1 MERDEI
7 EGIGKLNSPEKKKE
21 KEKRRRKHKPDEAK
35 EEMVVDAIPKEE
47 ENLKSP
53 EKGSPKKKEKRR
65 HKHKHKPKPDGTQAV
80 LKEEEESN
88 SKSKAP
94 AEGEKKRKKK
104 KLVTVKLSDELMGY
118 LRTKEVM
125 AYLARE
131 TPRPLPIDPGVAQHM
146 FVDQELRQEIAAQ
159 VHENREFD
167 AFVLYQY
174 RTKGYAEIQQEVTD
188 DDDDDDETKTTNG
201 LPAYAGPGG
210 WNDRLGVQ
218 GKKMQ
223 ADNGLEV
230 WARSLSNNRKDV
242 VLWNRPSLRIGRA
255 LDSLGQWLSLLVIY
269 GRGRAKGELEGNGGG
284 EVEEEDAAP
293 TKLPFRAREERK
305 TETATAGG
313 KWGWRRRGGSW
324 PADALSPPP
333 PPLSFRPLLIREAVP
348 NKPPL
353 RPSSPVPAPWQP
365 EFFGEGI
372 TVNGK
377 AWPFLIVY
385 RRRYRLRILNAINAR
400 YFNVSLSNSF
410 PIHVFGS
417 DASYLS
423 ALDTVTNLLSLAEI
437 FDVIID
443 FS

>member
-7 EGIGKLNSPEKKKE
+7 EGIGKLNSPEKKKKKEKEKE
-21 KEKRRRKHKPDEAK
+21 KEKRRRKHKPDEVK

-65 HKHKHKPKPDGTQAV
+65 HKHKHKPKPDGAQAV

-188 DDDDDDETKTTNG
+188 DDDDDEETKTTNG

-210 WNDRLGVQ
+210 WNDPGMLEVGDGEMSESEYRSQFSICGHYHRLGVQ
-218 GKKMQ
+218 GKKVQ

-230 WARSLSNNRKDV
+230 WARSLSNNRKAV

-255 LDSLGQWLSLLVIY
+255 LDSLFVV
-269 GRGRAKGELEGNGGG
+269 K
-284 EVEEEDAAP
+284 VAA
-293 TKLPFRAREERK
+293 TKRH
-305 TETATAGG
+305 
-313 KWGWRRRGGSW
+313 SCHY
-324 PADALSPPP
+324 
-333 PPLSFRPLLIREAVP
+333 LI
-348 NKPPL
+348 KKY
-353 RPSSPVPAPWQP
+353 
-365 EFFGEGI
+365 
-372 TVNGK
+372 T
-377 AWPFLIVY
+377 
-385 RRRYRLRILNAINAR
+385 RLK
-400 YFNVSLSNSF
+400 
-410 PIHVFGS
+410 
-417 DASYLS
+417 
-423 ALDTVTNLLSLAEI
+423 TNLWQKPS
-437 FDVIID
+437 
-443 FS
+443 

>member
-21 KEKRRRKHKPDEAK
+21 KRRRKHKPDEVK

-65 HKHKHKPKPDGTQAV
+65 HKHKHKPKPDGAQAV

-88 SKSKAP
+88 SKSKVP

-174 RTKGYAEIQQEVTD
+174 RTKGYTEIQQE
-188 DDDDDDETKTTNG
+188 
-201 LPAYAGPGG
+201 Y
-210 WNDRLGVQ
+210 
-218 GKKMQ
+218 
-223 ADNGLEV
+223 
-230 WARSLSNNRKDV
+230 
-242 VLWNRPSLRIGRA
+242 SLRFTIRKRQMGCLPMLDLVDGTSYQATITAHWSSIGLTGSVAVTARDLWA
-255 LDSLGQWLSLLVIY
+255 FV
-269 GRGRAKGELEGNGGG
+269 AK
-284 EVEEEDAAP
+284 VAA
-293 TKLPFRAREERK
+293 TKRH
-305 TETATAGG
+305 
-313 KWGWRRRGGSW
+313 SCHY
-324 PADALSPPP
+324 
-333 PPLSFRPLLIREAVP
+333 LI
-348 NKPPL
+348 KKY
-353 RPSSPVPAPWQP
+353 
-365 EFFGEGI
+365 
-372 TVNGK
+372 T
-377 AWPFLIVY
+377 
-385 RRRYRLRILNAINAR
+385 RLK
-400 YFNVSLSNSF
+400 
-410 PIHVFGS
+410 
-417 DASYLS
+417 
-423 ALDTVTNLLSLAEI
+423 TNLWQKPS
-437 FDVIID
+437 
-443 FS
+443 

>member
-21 KEKRRRKHKPDEAK
+21 KEKRRRKHKPDEVK

-65 HKHKHKPKPDGTQAV
+65 HKHKHKPKPDGAQAV

-125 AYLARE
+125 PYLARE

-210 WNDRLGVQ
+210 WNGLGQVTQQQQEGCGTLEQAITAHWSSIGLTGSVAVTARDLWAVNLLSSELKVQ
-218 GKKMQ
+218 HHSSEFRVH
-223 ADNGLEV
+223 NI
-230 WARSLSNNRKDV
+230 SLLRFA
-242 VLWNRPSLRIGRA
+242 RIGRDEISCKPVHLRCRQMRCIA
-255 LDSLGQWLSLLVIY
+255 
-269 GRGRAKGELEGNGGG
+269 
-284 EVEEEDAAP
+284 EVCCESCSNKAAF
-293 TKLPFRAREERK
+293 L
-305 TETATAGG
+305 
-313 KWGWRRRGGSW
+313 
-324 PADALSPPP
+324 
-333 PPLSFRPLLIREAVP
+333 PLSYKEIY
-348 NKPPL
+348 
-353 RPSSPVPAPWQP
+353 SPEDKSVA
-365 EFFGEGI
+365 
-372 TVNGK
+372 K
-377 AWPFLIVY
+377 AFIVE
-385 RRRYRLRILNAINAR
+385 
-400 YFNVSLSNSF
+400 S
-410 PIHVFGS
+410 
-417 DASYLS
+417 
-423 ALDTVTNLLSLAEI
+423 
-437 FDVIID
+437 
-443 FS
+443 

>member
-188 DDDDDDETKTTNG
+188 DDDDDDE
-201 LPAYAGPGG
+201 
-210 WNDRLGVQ
+210 V
-218 GKKMQ
+218 
-223 ADNGLEV
+223 
-230 WARSLSNNRKDV
+230 
-242 VLWNRPSLRIGRA
+242 
-255 LDSLGQWLSLLVIY
+255 
-269 GRGRAKGELEGNGGG
+269 
-284 EVEEEDAAP
+284 
-293 TKLPFRAREERK
+293 
-305 TETATAGG
+305 
-313 KWGWRRRGGSW
+313 
-324 PADALSPPP
+324 
-333 PPLSFRPLLIREAVP
+333 
-348 NKPPL
+348 
-353 RPSSPVPAPWQP
+353 
-365 EFFGEGI
+365 
-372 TVNGK
+372 
-377 AWPFLIVY
+377 
-385 RRRYRLRILNAINAR
+385 
-400 YFNVSLSNSF
+400 
-410 PIHVFGS
+410 
-417 DASYLS
+417 
-423 ALDTVTNLLSLAEI
+423 
-437 FDVIID
+437 
-443 FS
+443 